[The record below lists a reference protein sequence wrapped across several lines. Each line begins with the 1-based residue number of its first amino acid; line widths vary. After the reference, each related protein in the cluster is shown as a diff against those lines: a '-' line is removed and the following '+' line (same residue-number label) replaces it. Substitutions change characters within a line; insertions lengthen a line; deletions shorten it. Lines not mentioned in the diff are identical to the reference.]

1 MCCGVPRDGVCR
13 LGPLMVV
20 PSATTLGDVGGLEQL
35 HLGLILSQDLGSAPR
50 ILPLSK
56 ALEIMFACFNISSH
70 SPLLVEIFVHINAHI
85 KVKTKNKTA
94 KKVIYT
100 RCDFDLII

>member
-35 HLGLILSQDLGSAPR
+35 HLGLILSQELGSAPR
-50 ILPLSK
+50 ILPLRDYVWR
-56 ALEIMFACFNISSH
+56 LC
-70 SPLLVEIFVHINAHI
+70 LLASTSAPIVLYLWRSLFI
-85 KVKTKNKTA
+85 
-94 KKVIYT
+94 
-100 RCDFDLII
+100 